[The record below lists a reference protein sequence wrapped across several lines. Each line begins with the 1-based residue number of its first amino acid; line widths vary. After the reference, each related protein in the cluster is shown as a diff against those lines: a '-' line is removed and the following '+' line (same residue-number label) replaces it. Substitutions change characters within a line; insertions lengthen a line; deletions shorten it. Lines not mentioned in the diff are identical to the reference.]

1 VTEHLI
7 AADGGRVLRV
17 VESGDPD
24 GFPVVIHH
32 GTPGCAVPYA
42 PHDDDA
48 ARRGIRLVAY
58 DRPGYGGSSRHAG
71 RTVAD
76 AANDVA
82 TIGDA
87 LGFERFATWGISG
100 GGPHALACAAL
111 LPDRVVAAAGLAS
124 AAPFD
129 AEGLDPLEGM
139 GEQNVVEFQAV
150 LEGEAAIRPL
160 HERDAPAFVAGGPEG
175 LREGISTLLS
185 PVDRAALT
193 GELAQSLYDSF
204 AGAVASGVDGWVDD
218 DLAFVAPWGFD
229 VGTIRVPVLLRQG
242 VQDLFVP
249 PAHAEWLA
257 AHIPGVDA
265 RLTPEDGHLTVFANR
280 VPEVHAWL
288 LERSGA

>member
-1 VTEHLI
+1 VTEHRI
-7 AADGGRVLRV
+7 DAGGGRVLRV

-24 GFPVVIHH
+24 GFPVVVHH

-42 PHDDDA
+42 PHNDDA

-58 DRPGYGGSSRHAG
+58 DRPGYGGSSRHVG
-71 RTVAD
+71 RAVAD
-76 AANDVA
+76 AAHDVA
-82 TIGDA
+82 TIADA
-87 LGFERFATWGISG
+87 LGFERLATWGISG

-111 LPDRVVAAAGLAS
+111 LPGRVVAAAGLAS
-124 AAPFD
+124 PAPFD

-139 GEQNVVEFQAV
+139 GEMNVAEFQAV
-150 LEGEAAIRPL
+150 LEGEATLRPL

-175 LREGISTLLS
+175 LRDSISTLLS

-193 GELAQSLYDSF
+193 GELAQNLYESF
-204 AGAVASGVDGWVDD
+204 SGGVAPGVDGWVDD

-229 VGTIRVPVLLRQG
+229 VGTIAVPLLLWQG

-265 RLTPEDGHLTVFANR
+265 RITADDGHLTVFANR

>member
-17 VESGDPD
+17 VETGDAD

-71 RTVAD
+71 RSVAD

-82 TIGDA
+82 TIADA
-87 LGFERFATWGISG
+87 LGFERLATWGISG

-111 LPDRVVAAAGLAS
+111 LPDRVVAAASLAS
-124 AAPFD
+124 VAPFD

-139 GEQNVVEFQAV
+139 AEMNVVEFQAV
-150 LEGEAAIRPL
+150 LEGEAALRPN
-160 HERDAPAFVAGGPEG
+160 HERDATAFVAGGPDG
-175 LREGISTLLS
+175 LRENLTTLLS

-204 AGAVASGVDGWVDD
+204 AGAVAPGVDGWVDD

-229 VGTIRVPVLLRQG
+229 VGTIAVPLLLWQG

-249 PAHAEWLA
+249 PAHGEWLA
-257 AHIPGVDA
+257 AHIPGVDV
-265 RLTPEDGHLTVFANR
+265 RMTDEDGHLTLFANR

-288 LERSGA
+288 LERAAA

>member
-17 VESGDPD
+17 VETGDPD

-48 ARRGIRLVAY
+48 ARRAIRLVAY
-58 DRPGYGGSSRHAG
+58 DRPGYGGSLRHAG
-71 RTVAD
+71 RSVAD

-82 TIGDA
+82 TIADA

-111 LPDRVVAAAGLAS
+111 LPDRVVAAASLAS
-124 AAPFD
+124 VAPFD

-150 LEGEAAIRPL
+150 LEGEAALRPN
-160 HERDAPAFVAGGPEG
+160 HERDAAAFVAGGPDG
-175 LREGISTLLS
+175 LRENLTTLLS

-204 AGAVASGVDGWVDD
+204 AGAVAPGVDGWVDD

-229 VGTIRVPVLLRQG
+229 VGTIAVPLLLWQG

-249 PAHAEWLA
+249 PAHGEWLA
-257 AHIPGVDA
+257 AHIPGVDV
-265 RLTPEDGHLTVFANR
+265 RMTDEDGHLTLFANR
-280 VPEVHAWL
+280 VPDVHAWL
-288 LERSGA
+288 LERAAA

>member
-17 VESGDPD
+17 VETGDAD

-71 RTVAD
+71 RSVAD

-82 TIGDA
+82 TIADA
-87 LGFERFATWGISG
+87 LGFERLATWGISG

-111 LPDRVVAAAGLAS
+111 LPDRVVAAASLAS
-124 AAPFD
+124 VAPFD

-139 GEQNVVEFQAV
+139 GEMNVVEFQAV
-150 LEGEAAIRPL
+150 LEGEAALRPN
-160 HERDAPAFVAGGPEG
+160 HERDATAFVAGGPDG
-175 LREGISTLLS
+175 LRENLTTLLS

-193 GELAQSLYDSF
+193 GDLAQSLYDSF
-204 AGAVASGVDGWVDD
+204 AGAVAPGVDGWVDD

-229 VGTIRVPVLLRQG
+229 VGTIAVPLLLWQG

-249 PAHAEWLA
+249 PAHGEWLA
-257 AHIPGVDA
+257 AHIPGVDV
-265 RLTPEDGHLTVFANR
+265 RMTDEDGHLTLFANR

-288 LERSGA
+288 LERAAA